1 MEVVLI
7 GNNSQFIRDFHAVGD
22 RIYQNDSH
30 YIKPIRSEVE
40 AVFDPTK
47 NNSFKKG
54 EAVRFLLLG
63 EDNRTVVGRIAAFYQ
78 DKAGKRHGAWG
89 FFECENNVAYAEAL
103 IASAEDW
110 LKAKGCVSA
119 QAPVNFGSRDR
130 FWGLWISASRSPS
143 YQENYHPGYYRALIE
158 NAGYAVEIEQTTYEI
173 DRETFQMERFK
184 KIAARTFGN
193 EAYEYRILDFRCI
206 DRFALDFVEVYNQA
220 WAFHEDF
227 EPLELQTI
235 QKQFRKMKAAMLPEL
250 GVFAY
255 HENKPIGFFISIL
268 ELNEVFKDFDGQL
281 GWWNKLLFLLRRN
294 SIQTARGIV
303 FGIAPK
309 YQYKGIE
316 AGLIMKSHD
325 ALSKINRFKRMELS
339 WIGDFNP
346 KMISMLN
353 ALGAQLIKTHHTYLK
368 IFS

>member
-1 MEVVLI
+1 MEIIIV
-7 GNNSQFIRDFHAVGD
+7 GNNTQSIRAFHAVAY

-30 YIKPIRSEVE
+30 YIKPIQNDIE
-40 AVFDPTK
+40 AVFDPKK
-47 NNSFKKG
+47 NNSFMKG

-78 DKAGKRHGAWG
+78 DKVGNRYGAWG
-89 FFECENNVAYAEAL
+89 FFECEDNETFAQTL
-103 IASAEDW
+103 IASAENW
-110 LKAKGCVSA
+110 LKQRNCASA

-130 FWGLWISASRSPS
+130 FWGLWISGVRPPS
-143 YQENYHPGYYRALIE
+143 YQENYHPLYYRALIE
-158 NAGYAVEIEQTTYEI
+158 NTGYALNIEQTTYEI

-193 EAYEYRILDFRCI
+193 ELYDYRILDFNRI
-206 DRFALDFVEVYNQA
+206 DRFAMDFVEVYNLA

-227 EPLELQTI
+227 EPLELHAI
-235 QKQFRKMKAAMLPEL
+235 QKQFRKMKTAMLPEL

-255 HENKPIGFFISIL
+255 HENKPVGFFISIL
-268 ELNEVFKDFDGQL
+268 ELNEVFQDFDGRL
-281 GWWNKLLFLLRRN
+281 GLLNKLLFLLRRN
-294 SIQTARGIV
+294 SIQTVRGIV
-303 FGIAPK
+303 FGIVPK
-309 YQYKGIE
+309 YQNKGVE

-325 ALSKINRFKRMELS
+325 VLSKLSRFKRVELS

-353 ALGAQLIKTHHTYLK
+353 ALGAQLTKTHHTYLK